1 MFRLIRYLLAI
12 MESIVQDIINGNI
25 ESFKLV
31 YQQYHTKLYFYVLKC
46 THSVYIAEETVQL
59 TFILLWEKRE
69 KLSMSFSISTQLFRI
84 GKSVMTDLLRKQQV
98 RNRHTEILV
107 RDNTNWHV
115 ETDITV
121 KEELTRVYN
130 SIEQLSP
137 IRKNVFKLSRFEGLP
152 HKEIARQLSISPKT
166 VENHIVRAIR
176 QLKNSLLL
184 LLLLLFC

>member
-1 MFRLIRYLLAI
+1 

-25 ESFKLV
+25 ESFKMV

-59 TFILLWEKRE
+59 SFILLWERRE
-69 KLSMSFSISTQLFRI
+69 KLSTGFNISTQIFRI

-98 RNRHTEILV
+98 RNRHTQQLV
-107 RDNTNWHV
+107 QDTSNWHV

-121 KEELTRVYN
+121 KEELNRVYN

-184 LLLLLFC
+184 LIVLMIY

>member
-1 MFRLIRYLLAI
+1 

-25 ESFKLV
+25 ASFKMV

-46 THSVYIAEETVQL
+46 THSEYIAEETVQL
-59 TFILLWEKRE
+59 SFILLWEKRE
-69 KLSMSFSISTQLFRI
+69 KLSTSFSISTQLFRI
-84 GKSVMTDLLRKQQV
+84 GKSVMSDLLRKQEV
-98 RNRHTEILV
+98 RNRHIQAMV
-107 RDNTNWHV
+107 RDTTNWHT

-121 KEELTRVYN
+121 KEELYLVCN

-137 IRKNVFKLSRFEGLP
+137 IRRSVFKLSRFEGLP

-176 QLKNSLLL
+176 QLKNSLPLIILL
-184 LLLLLFC
+184 WIY

>member
-1 MFRLIRYLLAI
+1 
-12 MESIVQDIINGNI
+12 MESIVQDIKNGNI
-25 ESFKLV
+25 ESFKMI

-46 THSVYIAEETVQL
+46 THSVYLSEETVQL
-59 TFILLWEKRE
+59 SFILLWERRE
-69 KLSMSFSISTQLFRI
+69 KLSTNFNISAQLFRI
-84 GKSVMTDLLRKQQV
+84 AKSVMTDLLRKQQV
-98 RNRHTEILV
+98 RNRHTQSMLSETP
-107 RDNTNWHV
+107 DWHM

-121 KEELTRVYN
+121 KEELKRVYN

-152 HKEIARQLSISPKT
+152 HKEIAKQLSISPKT

-184 LLLLLFC
+184 LLLAMMSHLL

>member
-1 MFRLIRYLLAI
+1 

-25 ESFKLV
+25 ESFKMV

-59 TFILLWEKRE
+59 SFILLWERRE
-69 KLSMSFSISTQLFRI
+69 KLSTGFNISTQIFRI

-98 RNRHTEILV
+98 RNRHTQQLV
-107 RDNTNWHV
+107 QDTAQWHV

-121 KEELTRVYN
+121 KEELNRVYN

-184 LLLLLFC
+184 LIVLMIY